1 MTMQTESNTSTP
13 EQQTGAP
20 AQVDPQQAQQQG
32 NQPGGEASQG
42 TAQTDGQQQ
51 DGQQAEEQQQQQR
64 DDKGRFKPPVQARID
79 ELTRKRHEAERE
91 AAYWKQQATGRAQS
105 GQEPA
110 LQEPRPEQFEDYG
123 QYTKALARY
132 EAQQLF
138 AQRDQEQSKTAQE
151 RAQQA
156 EQQAQAV
163 RAEAWAERQQAVKQV
178 LPDYDTVMSAA
189 ANVHVSQAVQEALL
203 DSDMGPQLAY
213 HLAKNPALAQQLSGM
228 SQRQVDREIGR
239 LEASLSKPGAAQ
251 KAPPVSGAPKP
262 GRPLGAGTSQ
272 NTDPSRMSMEE
283 YRAYRAKQ
291 GARWAT

>member
-13 EQQTGAP
+13 EQQTGNTP
-20 AQVDPQQAQQQG
+20 ADDQQARQQG
-32 NQPGGEASQG
+32 NQPDGEASQG

-110 LQEPRPEQFEDYG
+110 LHEPRPEQFEDYG

-156 EQQAQAV
+156 EQQAQAA
-163 RAEAWAERQQAVKQV
+163 RTEAWAERQAVV
-178 LPDYDTVMSAA
+178 RTTVPDYDTVMASA
-189 ANVHVSQAVQEALL
+189 ANVHVSAAVQDALL
-203 DSDMGPQLAY
+203 DSDRGPELAY
-213 HLAKNPALAQQLSGM
+213 HLAKNPAEAQRLNGLSP
-228 SQRQVDREIGR
+228 RQVDREIGR
-239 LEASLSKPGAAQ
+239 LEERLPKPAAPKPAVS
-251 KAPPVSGAPKP
+251 KAPPP

-272 NTDPSRMSMEE
+272 NTDPSRMSMDE